1 MTAYQKVYEEKRGHA
16 AGSDDTEKQA
26 SQLAS
31 DVRYKAKGKIP
42 EGASEEEKRKIFL
55 QILSASPAPN
65 VVKSMAKE
73 KLLGEEV
80 VTEKLGLQ
88 QIAKLGKKASKLDRR
103 MGTKAFAKD
112 KAKFK
117 QGVKDAVFGK
127 TTAGKVTRIAAGG
140 TAAYMM
146 GRAGEADE
154 NIKRN
159 NTYRSLV
166 KQDFKPQSNP
176 KPLSSQAVKYEEVVN
191 EMRFDDGKEGKEKRK
206 EALRKKRGLTKDQMD
221 KHPQFKVEEETT
233 KADLYK
239 AYRKGMKMMSGTK
252 DFKIHQEKISKMRKE
267 LKMDEGT
274 SYGIYKGDGV
284 MKIGKK
290 EEEKAPR
297 KQKGAMAYDGPNK
310 ERSEA
315 ADRVLAKTK
324 KKREEKKKMKE
335 EFVNEKVMAKKLM
348 RKPVDPVNVA
358 TKAAGVAGAA
368 GVGMAYKKT
377 NESAGETIGEMKEK
391 SKPKDKNPQNMALPK
406 GVKSGVNYQTMTQ
419 SYKPVGNIFNEKK
432 MDPVGAEDKDID
444 NDGDHDSTDKYLLKR
459 RKAIGKA
466 IAKKRGKVKE
476 GFSAWRIDLDFNEQV
491 KK

>member
-1 MTAYQKVYEEKRGHA
+1 MLSQKLQDDLMTAYQKVYEEKRGHA
-16 AGSDDTEKQA
+16 AGADDTEKQA

-65 VVKSMAKE
+65 VVKAMAKE

-80 VTEKLGLQ
+80 VHEKFGLQ
-88 QIAKLGKKASKLDRR
+88 QISKLGKKAAKLDRR

-117 QGVKDAVFGK
+117 QDVKDVVFGK
-127 TTAGKVTRIAAGG
+127 NTSGKLTRIAAGG
-140 TAAYMM
+140 TAAYMI
-146 GRAGEADE
+146 GRKGEADA
-154 NIKRN
+154 NIDRS

-166 KQDFKPQSNP
+166 DQGFKPQSNI
-176 KPLSSQAVKYEEVVN
+176 KPLSSRSVKYEEAMLEDKKMSKQSDDDLAAAHKKFSGMDQSTPSN
-191 EMRFDDGKEGKEKRK
+191 KFMLKRIEKEMKKRKTVKEGS
-206 EALRKKRGLTKDQMD
+206 A
-221 KHPQFKVEEETT
+221 
-233 KADLYK
+233 
-239 AYRKGMKMMSGTK
+239 
-252 DFKIHQEKISKMRKE
+252 
-267 LKMDEGT
+267 
-274 SYGIYKGDGV
+274 YGIYKGDGV

-315 ADRVLAKTK
+315 ADRVLAKAK

-335 EFVNEKVMAKKLM
+335 EYV
-348 RKPVDPVNVA
+348 
-358 TKAAGVAGAA
+358 
-368 GVGMAYKKT
+368 
-377 NESAGETIGEMKEK
+377 GEMKVK
-391 SKPKDKNPQNMALPK
+391 QVVKPKPAKNPENMALPK
-406 GVKSGVNYQTMTQ
+406 GVKSGVNYQTMAQ
-419 SYKPVGNIFNEKK
+419 SYVPVGNIFNEKK
-432 MDPVGAEDKDID
+432 MDPVGSEDKDID

>member
-1 MTAYQKVYEEKRGHA
+1 MNAYAAVHEEKRGHA
-16 AGSDDTEKQA
+16 AGSSDTEKQA

-31 DVRYKAKGKIP
+31 DVRYKAKGKVP
-42 EGASEEEKRKIFL
+42 EGATEEEKRKIFL
-55 QILSASPAPN
+55 QILSASPAPA
-65 VVKSMAKE
+65 VVKSMAKD

-80 VTEKLGLQ
+80 VNEVLGVVTATPKVMKKAQQVRARKNLIQNVKTKAKEYGEKAGRA
-88 QIAKLGKKASKLDRR
+88 IVGTTPLGKA
-103 MGTKAFAKD
+103 
-112 KAKFK
+112 
-117 QGVKDAVFGK
+117 
-127 TTAGKVTRIAAGG
+127 TRIAAGG

-146 GRAGEADE
+146 GRAGEADA
-154 NIKRN
+154 NIKRS

-166 KQDFKPQSNP
+166 KQDFGPQSTP
-176 KPLSSQAVKYEEVVN
+176 KPLSSQAVKYEEVVH
-191 EMRFDDGKEGKEKRK
+191 EMRFDDGDEGTKKRLK
-206 EALRKKRGLTKDQMD
+206 KLEKKRGMKMPD
-221 KHPQFKVEEETT
+221 HPQFQT
-233 KADLYK
+233 KK
-239 AYRKGMKMMSGTK
+239 K
-252 DFKIHQEKISKMRKE
+252 DVKE
-267 LKMDEGT
+267 G
-274 SYGIYKGDGV
+274 SAYGIFKGDGV
-284 MKIGKK
+284 MKVGKK

-348 RKPVDPVNVA
+348 RKRVDPVSVA
-358 TKAAGVAGAA
+358 SKAAGLAGAA
-368 GVGMAYKKT
+368 GVGMAYNKT